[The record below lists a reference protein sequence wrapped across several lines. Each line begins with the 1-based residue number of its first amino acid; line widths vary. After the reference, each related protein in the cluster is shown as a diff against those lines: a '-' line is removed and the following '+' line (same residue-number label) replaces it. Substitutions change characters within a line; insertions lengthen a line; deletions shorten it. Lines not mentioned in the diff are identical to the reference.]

1 MNNESCIRVFADIK
15 QINNCKEKL
24 KISSIAIDLLSRT
37 LSLAGNESRMKIL
50 YLLWDQ
56 QKLCV
61 CDISDILGMSIPGI
75 SQHLRKLSDGSV
87 VKKQKVA
94 QTIFYSLNSEY
105 EALFLDFFEKIRKNL
120 ILEPVESQH

>member
-1 MNNESCIRVFADIK
+1 MNNENCIRVFADIR

-24 KISSIAIDLLSRT
+24 EVSSQSINLLSRA
-37 LSLAGNESRMKIL
+37 LSLAGNESRLKII

-75 SQHLRKLSDGSV
+75 SQHLRKLSDGNI

-105 EALFLDFFEKIRKNL
+105 ETLFLVFFEKIKKNQ
-120 ILEPVESQH
+120 ILEPVGD